1 MLKLIGIAVVVYAAF
16 YVGLAQA
23 AARIAADLLQMVAGV
38 RVV

>member
-23 AARIAADLLQMVAGV
+23 AAQIASGLLQMVAGITV
-38 RVV
+38 